1 MKRLFITF
9 LFSSLI
15 IHIASAQKD
24 LRILNHLS
32 IGAEVSPLGVGI
44 DASMPLTPFIDVQ
57 AGYTIFPG
65 IKFNTALGLN
75 QPLGEMGKV
84 PVKVKPTMKGGK
96 VLVNVMPVPML
107 TSFHVTAGIYFG
119 SDNMMEVYSTEQIPQ
134 VVAAN
139 EHINEYNALNPG
151 YKMQNIGLAMGD
163 YLLEPDAK
171 GDVYAK
177 LKVKP
182 VKTYFGIGIGRA
194 VPKGRIGFKMDLGC
208 LLWGKPSVYC
218 NDIKVE
224 DTNAGGDDAKL
235 LKVVT
240 KLKVY
245 PVLSLRVCGKIF

>member
-1 MKRLFITF
+1 
-9 LFSSLI
+9 
-15 IHIASAQKD
+15 
-24 LRILNHLS
+24 
-32 IGAEVSPLGVGI
+32 
-44 DASMPLTPFIDVQ
+44 
-57 AGYTIFPG
+57 
-65 IKFNTALGLN
+65 
-75 QPLGEMGKV
+75 
-84 PVKVKPTMKGGK
+84 
-96 VLVNVMPVPML
+96 ML

-134 VVAAN
+134 VV
-139 EHINEYNALNPG
+139 NEYNALNPD

-171 GDVYAK
+171 GDVHAK